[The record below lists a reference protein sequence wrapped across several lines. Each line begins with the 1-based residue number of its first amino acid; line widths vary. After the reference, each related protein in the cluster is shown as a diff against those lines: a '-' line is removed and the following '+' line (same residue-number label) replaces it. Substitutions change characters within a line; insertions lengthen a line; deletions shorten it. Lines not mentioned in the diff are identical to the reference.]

1 MSQMENSQVR
11 NFIISIVVCESK
23 VTVDF
28 SATSKKIQIIEAKT
42 MNNDIINSIVDQ
54 CRCMIVMF
62 DKTRYPT
69 FLKAKKILSIVQS
82 NNELNIVLINN
93 KSDIENVNEVDESEV
108 KKEIDKFKDSF
119 KSNVIISYFTFSNVT
134 KNNIQKIKS
143 HLESIY
149 TKPNETF
156 PKSITSV
163 LKDKTDKSYEIIKLI
178 LLGDSGVG
186 KSAFFNRFFK
196 NEFDP
201 TFTSTIGITDAS
213 KYIII
218 NNTMLKIQIWDTAGQ
233 ERFRS
238 IPKKYYEKADG
249 MLLLFDTTDP
259 TTFANISKWTKD
271 IHEST
276 NDNII
281 IYLIANKCDLL
292 DDRKVIVEDIKSVA
306 KENRMKYY
314 EVSCKWDVNVS
325 EVVYSIVYDVYKYSI
340 LESGKD
346 RNGFDV
352 NRETHREKKKCCK

>member
-1 MSQMENSQVR
+1 MRPIANSQVR

-23 VTVDF
+23 VTVDLG
-28 SATSKKIQIIEAKT
+28 SASKKIQIIEAKT

-134 KNNIQKIKS
+134 KSNIQKIKS

-238 IPKKYYEKADG
+238 IPKKY
-249 MLLLFDTTDP
+249 
-259 TTFANISKWTKD
+259 
-271 IHEST
+271 
-276 NDNII
+276 
-281 IYLIANKCDLL
+281 
-292 DDRKVIVEDIKSVA
+292 
-306 KENRMKYY
+306 
-314 EVSCKWDVNVS
+314 
-325 EVVYSIVYDVYKYSI
+325 
-340 LESGKD
+340 
-346 RNGFDV
+346 
-352 NRETHREKKKCCK
+352 